1 MSVLRFFAIILIFG
15 CVSVA
20 WMILAGTVFVRTD
33 QQDEQLA
40 QEVRSLWG
48 PKTLAQAHPYWGTGP
63 ETDWSSDSVIVPE
76 ASNINVKLTHE
87 NRRKGLLWYSMFTAD
102 FRGEYTIPA
111 AEDGGDRGFFHFDLP
126 NGATPIDLEV
136 HVDGNA
142 IDLPYK
148 QRVSGKIAV
157 PLARSQARTVT
168 VAFRARGQLHWLYF
182 PAGVEYHRG
191 SGRVWDRDETDSDL
205 VLNQSDAGVGELRNF
220 SLTVTTDFKAIDY
233 PTGAQSPNSEASPTN
248 GGLAATWEYDSLIT
262 GQPIG
267 VTMPAKPNAGPIIGK
282 MTLLAPVSLLFFLT
296 VLFTVVV
303 LKKIPLHPMHYLF
316 VSAGFFA
323 FHILLAYLTD
333 HIDLYAAF
341 WICAAVSGLLVVSY
355 MRLVAGITFA
365 AVYVGVAQLV
375 YLVGFS
381 YAFFWKG
388 MTGLAIT
395 IGAVLTLLVLMQ
407 ATGRVNWFE
416 VFGSRKPGEQDG
428 HTPPVPGSGQSDP
441 VLTEESPSSAPEQ

>member
-1 MSVLRFFAIILIFG
+1 MFA
-15 CVSVA
+15 
-20 WMILAGTVFVRTD
+20 
-33 QQDEQLA
+33 
-40 QEVRSLWG
+40 
-48 PKTLAQAHPYWGTGP
+48 
-63 ETDWSSDSVIVPE
+63 
-76 ASNINVKLTHE
+76 
-87 NRRKGLLWYSMFTAD
+87 AD
-102 FRGEYTIPA
+102 FRGEYIVPA
-111 AEDGGDRGFFHFDLP
+111 AEDGTEDGFFHFDLP

-142 IDLPYK
+142 VDLPYK
-148 QRVSGKIAV
+148 QRVSGEIAL
-157 PLARSQARTVT
+157 PLSRGQSRTVT

-182 PAGVEYHRG
+182 PADVEYYRG
-191 SGRVWDRDETDSDL
+191 SSRGWDRDEADSDL

-220 SLTVTTDFKAIDY
+220 SLTVTTDFQAIDY
-233 PTGAQSPNSEASPTN
+233 PTGAQSPNNEASPTSA
-248 GGLAATWEYDSLIT
+248 GLAATWKYDSLIT

-282 MTLLAPVSLLFFLT
+282 MTLLAPISLLFFLT

-303 LKKIPLHPMHYLF
+303 LKRIPLHPMHYLF

-323 FHILLAYLTD
+323 FHILLAYLAD

-365 AVYVGVAQLV
+365 AIYVGVAQLV

-407 ATGRVNWFE
+407 STGRVNWFE
-416 VFGSRKPGEQDG
+416 VFGSRKPGEQAGD
-428 HTPPVPGSGQSDP
+428 TPPVPGRGQSAA
-441 VLTEESPSSAPEQ
+441 VATEEPPPSAPEQ